1 MFLSFWAKTESNFGG
16 FFNLMNVK
24 DQVEIDVRAEK
35 KMFSKLKCIKVDQIF
50 FPLRFS
56 PYESFFQ

>member
-35 KMFSKLKCIKVDQIF
+35 KIVFEIEMHKS
-50 FPLRFS
+50 
-56 PYESFFQ
+56 

>member
-35 KMFSKLKCIKVDQIF
+35 NVFEIEMYKS
-50 FPLRFS
+50 
-56 PYESFFQ
+56 